1 MTDTYQV
8 SEYTYLT
15 TLKSEITS
23 TAAVRAHNLSLT
35 LNLIRERGRITRTEI
50 IRLTR
55 LSAPTVSSLVN
66 VLIASDFVREG
77 GIGHSS
83 GGRKPVVLEFNY
95 EARMV
100 MGIDMG
106 ASHITIIIMNLKGE
120 VKRRFSCHMD
130 VLSKPADSLQVIKTA
145 VEAIL
150 TAAGLAESDLLGIG
164 YTVPA
169 PLINDQTGE
178 FITHYMPAWKDCCCI
193 KTLRE
198 VIKETPV
205 YFENDANAAAL
216 AEKWWGCGL
225 GYDNLVYIKLGTG
238 VGSGLIIN
246 GSVYRGFSGTAGEIG
261 HTTIEADG
269 RQCRCGNRGC
279 LESYI
284 GIQGILSDGRRALA
298 NDPKWMGH
306 LDELNVKGVVQ
317 AALEGNA
324 ECEKIITTAGYYLG
338 IGLANIIN
346 LVDPGL
352 LILGGD
358 LADAG
363 QMLLE
368 PARQS
373 LVERTVGFNTQTDNL
388 VIGDLG
394 SDAMAIGA
402 ATLVITNEFHES
414 NIYSAL
420 RNKEQNALINA

>member
-1 MTDTYQV
+1 MTDTSQV
-8 SEYTYLT
+8 FDNPYLLS
-15 TLKSEITS
+15 LKSEISS

-35 LNLIRERGRITRTEI
+35 LNLIRDQGMITRAEI
-50 IRLTR
+50 IRITG
-55 LSAPTVSSLVN
+55 LSAPTISSLVN
-66 VLIASDFVREG
+66 ILIASDFVREG
-77 GIGHSS
+77 GIGLSS

-95 EARMV
+95 EARKI

-106 ASHITIIIMNLKGE
+106 ATHITIIVMNLKGE
-120 VKRRFSCHMD
+120 VTKHFSCHMD
-130 VLSKPADSLQVIKTA
+130 VLSKPAESLQVIRTA
-145 VEAIL
+145 VEGIL
-150 TAAGLAESDLLGIG
+150 ADSNLTEKDLLGIG
-164 YTVPA
+164 FTVPA
-169 PLINDQTGE
+169 PLVNEKTGE
-178 FITHYMPAWKDCCCI
+178 FITHYMPAWKDIHCVTPLLEI
-193 KTLRE
+193 
-198 VIKETPV
+198 IKETPI

-216 AEKWWGCGL
+216 AEKWWGCGI

-238 VGSGLIIN
+238 VGSGLIID
-246 GSVYRGFSGTAGEIG
+246 GTVYKGFNGTAGEIG

-269 RQCRCGNRGC
+269 RNCRCGNRGC

-298 NDPKWMGH
+298 NDKNWTGR
-306 LDELNVKGVVQ
+306 LDELNVKGVVK
-317 AALEGNA
+317 AAREGNL

-363 QMLLE
+363 QTLLD

-388 VIGDLG
+388 VIGELG
-394 SDAMAIGA
+394 SDAVAIGA
-402 ATLVITNEFHES
+402 ATLVITNAFHET
-414 NIYSAL
+414 NIYSSL
-420 RNKEQNALINA
+420 GGKEQKAFIDA

>member
-1 MTDTYQV
+1 M
-8 SEYTYLT
+8 
-15 TLKSEITS
+15 
-23 TAAVRAHNLSLT
+23 
-35 LNLIRERGRITRTEI
+35 
-50 IRLTR
+50 
-55 LSAPTVSSLVN
+55 
-66 VLIASDFVREG
+66 
-77 GIGHSS
+77 
-83 GGRKPVVLEFNY
+83 
-95 EARMV
+95 
-100 MGIDMG
+100 
-106 ASHITIIIMNLKGE
+106 
-120 VKRRFSCHMD
+120 
-130 VLSKPADSLQVIKTA
+130 
-145 VEAIL
+145 
-150 TAAGLAESDLLGIG
+150 
-164 YTVPA
+164 
-169 PLINDQTGE
+169 
-178 FITHYMPAWKDCCCI
+178 
-193 KTLRE
+193 
-198 VIKETPV
+198 
-205 YFENDANAAAL
+205 
-216 AEKWWGCGL
+216 
-225 GYDNLVYIKLGTG
+225 
-238 VGSGLIIN
+238 GSGLIIN

-284 GIQGILSDGRRALA
+284 GIQGILSDGRHALA
-298 NDPKWMGH
+298 TDPKWTGH

-363 QMLLE
+363 QMQLD

-373 LVERTVGFNTQTDNL
+373 LVERTVGFNTQAENL

-420 RNKEQNALINA
+420 RNKEQNALIDA

>member
-1 MTDTYQV
+1 MTNTYQV
-8 SEYTYLT
+8 SKYAYLT

-130 VLSKPADSLQVIKTA
+130 VLSKPAESLQVVKTA
-145 VEAIL
+145 VDATL
-150 TAAGLAESDLLGIG
+150 TAAGVSENDLLGVG

-178 FITHYMPAWKDCCCI
+178 FITHYMPAWKDFCCI

-225 GYDNLVYIKLGTG
+225 GYENLV
-238 VGSGLIIN
+238 
-246 GSVYRGFSGTAGEIG
+246 
-261 HTTIEADG
+261 
-269 RQCRCGNRGC
+269 
-279 LESYI
+279 
-284 GIQGILSDGRRALA
+284 
-298 NDPKWMGH
+298 
-306 LDELNVKGVVQ
+306 
-317 AALEGNA
+317 
-324 ECEKIITTAGYYLG
+324 
-338 IGLANIIN
+338 
-346 LVDPGL
+346 
-352 LILGGD
+352 
-358 LADAG
+358 
-363 QMLLE
+363 
-368 PARQS
+368 
-373 LVERTVGFNTQTDNL
+373 
-388 VIGDLG
+388 
-394 SDAMAIGA
+394 
-402 ATLVITNEFHES
+402 
-414 NIYSAL
+414 
-420 RNKEQNALINA
+420 